1 MAIAKDAH
9 SDAKSMKW
17 CCRTCRSRQRRPPTD
32 YKMFDDATPATR
44 PSSTIYENSCGGEH
58 WSLWWWWWLWWY
70 WWWLVS
76 LETTNFWLLLR
87 DKKMIFFS
95 CIWQYPACLPIQ
107 GRRGRRRERAPSRLP
122 LFALPLP
129 DHVPPENSFAI
140 PLNTSKDQEMIVYC
154 VCFVLTE
161 FGKLLPIIFL
171 VLNSPI

>member
-1 MAIAKDAH
+1 MLTVMLKLW
-9 SDAKSMKW
+9 SDVAG
-17 CCRTCRSRQRRPPTD
+17 
-32 YKMFDDATPATR
+32 PADPDRGVHQPITRCSTTR
-44 PSSTIYENSCGGEH
+44 PQQPGPLLRYMKIHAGVSTVMIDD
-58 WSLWWWWWLWWY
+58 

-76 LETTNFWLLLR
+76 LETTNFWLLPR

-107 GRRGRRRERAPSRLP
+107 GRRGRRRERAPGRLP

-140 PLNTSKDQEMIVYC
+140 TLNTSEDQEMTVYC

-171 VLNSPI
+171 VLTSPI